1 LPLVAKRILFLTQ
14 FFHPDPAAT
23 GQLLTE
29 LAVELAK
36 RGMDITVYT
45 SQPTYHE
52 RRRLPRQ
59 EVFHGVRIVRLFSTR
74 FNKQRLFGRL
84 ANGLT
89 FFLAV
94 LLRLLIS
101 RSREPLLIVSTPPF
115 LGWMGWLVW
124 LIQRRKYVLLVHDVY
139 PDVAIRLGY
148 MKESGIVARFWK
160 ALNHK
165 MYGHAA
171 TVIVL
176 GERMKQVVEQ
186 HIGNRGIPVRV
197 IHNWADGQFIVPRRK
212 EDNWFA
218 QKYRLVDKMVVLYSG
233 NMGLFHDLET
243 LIEAA
248 DRLQA
253 VKDVVFLFI
262 GEGGKKKKL
271 IRMVQQKGLRNVEF
285 LPYQPRDHLPYSLP
299 AGDIGVVALERGVEG
314 LCVPSK
320 LYLYLA
326 AGQAILALVGKG
338 SEVADIIEGC
348 KCGVRVEQGDVEGVV
363 NALMRW
369 QDDPS
374 LLKEMKTRARHCF
387 ERYFTKEQ
395 AVAKYYDILKEL

>member
-1 LPLVAKRILFLTQ
+1 MAKRVLFLTQ
-14 FFHPDPAAT
+14 FFYPEAAAT
-23 GQLLTE
+23 AQLLTE
-29 LAVELAK
+29 LAVELVK
-36 RGMDITVYT
+36 RGMTVTVYT

-59 EVFHGVRIVRLFSTR
+59 EEFHGVRIVRLFSTR
-74 FNKQRLFGRL
+74 FDKQRLFGRM

-89 FFLAV
+89 FFLTV
-94 LLRLLIS
+94 LLRLLFS
-101 RSREPLLIVSTPPF
+101 RGREPLLIVSTPPF
-115 LGWMGWLVW
+115 LGWVGWLVW
-124 LIQRRKYVLLVHDVY
+124 LIQRRRYVLLVHDVY

-148 MKESGIVARFWK
+148 MKEGGIVARFWK
-160 ALNHK
+160 ALNRK
-165 MYGHAA
+165 MYRHAA

-176 GERMKQVVEQ
+176 GERMKQVVEY
-186 HIGNRGIPVRV
+186 HIGNDGTPVKV
-197 IHNWADGQFIVPRRK
+197 IHNWADGQFIVPRHK
-212 EDNWFA
+212 EGNWFA
-218 QKYRLVDKMVVLYSG
+218 QKYGLVGKTVVLYSG
-233 NMGLFHDLET
+233 NLGLFHDLET

-248 DRLQA
+248 DRLRE
-253 VKDVVFLFI
+253 VKDVVFLFV

-299 AGDIGVVALERGVEG
+299 AGDIGVVTLERGVEG

-320 LYLYLA
+320 LYFYLA
-326 AGQAILALVGKG
+326 AGHAILALVGKD
-338 SEVADIIEGC
+338 SEVADIIERC
-348 KCGVRVEQGDVEGVV
+348 ECGVRVEQGDVEGVV

-369 QDDPS
+369 RDDPS

-395 AVAKYYDILKEL
+395 AVAKYYNILKEL